1 MAQYGLGQSN
11 PVEDVFSDVANESS
25 SLLSLGARNSVNNT
39 YGNNTPDTRYITT
52 LSQPTITEVRNNV
65 YYCESVI
72 TQLLKEIESNLD
84 QVNINAYC
92 NIDLENS
99 HKAVWQ
105 DALKHNEKA
114 SLLSFPN
121 FIPYT
126 EYQFASK
133 HLCRSCRELIKQY
146 DLTIN
151 YTSFGHLAETK
162 KILSYLRNEILTIKN
177 IVTHQFGE
185 EYRDETEGEIAR
197 HLSDWAKTA
206 LHYTKQLAKEITD
219 PPTSIPQSEL
229 DQISKKQAAQFQAFF
244 SIKINSYTSEIQSL
258 SNGLKR
264 DTVDTCSV
272 FYSNYLLP
280 ALSFKSK
287 VVEPLMLDFT
297 TTSIGNECPTLLGEI
312 IVARN
317 SITGNLGSVTSDYV
331 ERRVQMSKKVDAL
344 SQMIRLKRRYVNY
357 ITQLESLAA
366 QRIKVLITVE
376 TEELEKYKQI
386 FFDIPVDSE
395 KRMDLRSS
403 HADLDGLDGDAH
415 PQYLRRD
422 GGIITGDIDVADGV
436 KIGGIVVSNHSHSG
450 IDGSMPI
457 SASVIDYASARNDYY
472 NAALTSPYSNL
483 TLTNL
488 TQSILTGGGVIF
500 DATFEVEIEDDKLNS
515 YEFEILYN
523 EV

>member
-1 MAQYGLGQSN
+1 M
-11 PVEDVFSDVANESS
+11 
-25 SLLSLGARNSVNNT
+25 
-39 YGNNTPDTRYITT
+39 
-52 LSQPTITEVRNNV
+52 
-65 YYCESVI
+65 
-72 TQLLKEIESNLD
+72 
-84 QVNINAYC
+84 
-92 NIDLENS
+92 
-99 HKAVWQ
+99 
-105 DALKHNEKA
+105 
-114 SLLSFPN
+114 
-121 FIPYT
+121 
-126 EYQFASK
+126 
-133 HLCRSCRELIKQY
+133 
-146 DLTIN
+146 
-151 YTSFGHLAETK
+151 AETK
-162 KILSYLRNEILTIKN
+162 KVLSYLRNEILTIKN

-297 TTSIGNECPTLLGEI
+297 TTSIGNDCPTLLGEI

-331 ERRVQMSKKVDAL
+331 ERRAQMSKKVDAL

-366 QRIKVLITVE
+366 QRIKVLVTVE
-376 TEELEKYKQI
+376 TKELEKYKQI
-386 FFDIPVDSE
+386 FFDIPIDSE
-395 KRMDLRSS
+395 KRMDLRS
-403 HADLDGLDGDAH
+403 
-415 PQYLRRD
+415 
-422 GGIITGDIDVADGV
+422 
-436 KIGGIVVSNHSHSG
+436 
-450 IDGSMPI
+450 
-457 SASVIDYASARNDYY
+457 
-472 NAALTSPYSNL
+472 
-483 TLTNL
+483 
-488 TQSILTGGGVIF
+488 
-500 DATFEVEIEDDKLNS
+500 
-515 YEFEILYN
+515 
-523 EV
+523 

>member
-11 PVEDVFSDVANESS
+11 PVENVFADTANESS
-25 SLLSLGARNSVNNT
+25 SLLSIGARDSINNM
-39 YGNNTPDTRYITT
+39 YGINTPDTKYITT
-52 LSQPTITEVRNNV
+52 LSQPTVLEVRNNV
-65 YYCESVI
+65 YYCESII

-105 DALKHNEKA
+105 DALKHNKDA
-114 SLLSFPN
+114 SSLSLPN
-121 FIPYT
+121 FIPYS
-126 EYQFASK
+126 EYQYSAK
-133 HLCRSCRELIKQY
+133 HQCRSCRELVKQY

-151 YTSFGHLAETK
+151 YTSFGHLLETK
-162 KILSYLRNEILTIKN
+162 KVLSYLRNEILIIKN
-177 IVTHQFGE
+177 IVTHQLGE
-185 EYRDETEGEIAR
+185 TYRDETEGEIAR

-206 LHYTKQLAKEITD
+206 IHYTKQLAKEITD

-229 DQISKKQAAQFQAFF
+229 DQVSKKQAAQFQAFF
-244 SIKINSYTSEIQSL
+244 SLKINSYISEIQSL

-280 ALSFKSK
+280 ALTFKSK
-287 VVEPLMLDFT
+287 VIEPLMLDFT
-297 TTSIGNECPTLLGEI
+297 TTSIANECPTLLGEI

-317 SITGNLGSVTSDYV
+317 SVTGNLGSVTSDYV
-331 ERRVQMSKKVDAL
+331 ERRSQMSKKVDAL
-344 SQMIRLKRRYVNY
+344 TQMIRLKRRYVNY
-357 ITQLESLAA
+357 ITQLEYLAT
-366 QRIKVLITVE
+366 QRIKVIVPVE
-376 TEELEKYKQI
+376 TEELQKYKQI
-386 FFDIPVDSE
+386 FVDIPIDSE

-403 HADLDGLDGDAH
+403 HGDLDGLDGDAH

-422 GGIITGDIDVADGV
+422 GGIITGNIEMSDEA
-436 KIGGIVVSNHSHSG
+436 KIGGLNIATHSHSG
-450 IDGSMPI
+450 IDGSAPI
-457 SASVIDYASARNDYY
+457 SALDIDYSSARQNYY
-472 NAALTSPYSNL
+472 NSSSTTPYSNI

-488 TQSILTGGGVIF
+488 TQSVLTGGGIIF
-500 DATFEVEIEDDKLNS
+500 DATFEVEIEDDKLDS